1 MPMAIG
7 RPLAT
12 MEDRSRITWLR
23 AIEWGQDWH
32 PRMASGLSQNR
43 PTSANLRLSPPG
55 WIGLPFTLGTTPLV
69 EASSMEFK
77 EEIR

>member
-1 MPMAIG
+1 
-7 RPLAT
+7 

-32 PRMASGLSQNR
+32 TRMASGLSQ
-43 PTSANLRLSPPG
+43 SANQRQPPIIAAG
-55 WIGLPFTLGTTPLV
+55 MDRAPFTLGTTPLV

-77 EEIR
+77 EEIRCNFRSPQQY